1 MLVIGKDLLI
11 LGIFELFNVLNYE
24 LNGLGMKLDIIIVN
38 NEEEDEEV

>member
-1 MLVIGKDLLI
+1 M
-11 LGIFELFNVLNYE
+11 GIFELFNVLNYE